1 MKASIQ
7 EVLKNTD
14 LSQNRPLNNIIYESL
29 RTTIIQGKIPAGE
42 RINEKEYAE
51 TMNISR
57 TPIRYALKLLE
68 KERLVEHIPKI
79 GVVVKQI
86 TPKDAIE
93 IYKIRKALEEIVTV
107 IAMYKMTMK
116 DYEELDDLLT
126 RTENANADGDIAQV
140 IKLFVEFHN
149 FMYEK
154 SEMLRVKEVVT
165 KIREYLN
172 QFRDM
177 SLTAATR
184 RERAI
189 KDHRLIYETMLN
201 QDEAKVKIVI
211 QEHLDYSLKFI
222 LKEMERKSDQA

>member
-1 MKASIQ
+1 MKPSIQ
-7 EVLKNTD
+7 EILNNTD
-14 LSQNRPLNNIIYESL
+14 LSQNKPLNEMVYESL
-29 RTTIIQGKIPAGE
+29 RTTIIQGKIPAGV

-57 TPIRYALKLLE
+57 TPIRYALRLLE
-68 KERLVEHIPKI
+68 NEGLVEHIPKV

-93 IYKIRKALEEIVTV
+93 IYKIRKALEEMVTV
-107 IAMYKMTMK
+107 IAMSKMTPK
-116 DYEELDDLLT
+116 DYNDLDDLLT
-126 RTENANADGDIAQV
+126 RTEKAHTDGDIALV
-140 IKLFVEFHN
+140 IQLFVEFHN

-154 SEMLRVKEVVT
+154 SELLRVREVIT

-177 SLTAATR
+177 SLTASSR

-201 QDEAKVKIVI
+201 QDEAKVKVLI

-222 LKEMERKSDQA
+222 LKEMDREHNEK